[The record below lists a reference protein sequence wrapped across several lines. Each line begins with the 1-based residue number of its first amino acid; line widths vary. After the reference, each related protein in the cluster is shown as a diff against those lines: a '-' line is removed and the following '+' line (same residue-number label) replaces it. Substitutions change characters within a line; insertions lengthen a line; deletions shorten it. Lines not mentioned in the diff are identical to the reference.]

1 MKTVYLLLISVAL
14 SACGTM
20 ESIVKSSFPYTT
32 TLMIAKTS
40 QPGKEYS
47 AVNEAQSLDQSF
59 RKNGNNADKIDAVH
73 IISAQLRAAGSNAD
87 YNIGQLSSVQV
98 YMSKADG
105 KDEVMVASQKNIS
118 PTAGNS
124 MTLDIDNSHFLDE
137 LVRQPS
143 VNVRMKYKLRD
154 KVSKDINLKVIL
166 NVTGYPKGNFLAWQ

>member
-1 MKTVYLLLISVAL
+1 MRTVCLLLISVVF

-32 TLMIAKTS
+32 TLMIAQTS

-47 AVNEAQSLDQSF
+47 SANEAQSLDQSF
-59 RKNGNNADKIDAVH
+59 SKTGNNADKIDAVH
-73 IISAQLRAAGSNAD
+73 IISAQLRAAGPDAD

-105 KDEVMVASQKNIS
+105 KDEVMVASEKNIS
-118 PTAGNS
+118 PTTGNS
-124 MTLDIDNSHFLDE
+124 MNLAIDNSHFLDE

-143 VNVRMKYKLRD
+143 VNVRMKYKLRN
-154 KVSKDINLKVIL
+154 KASKDINLNVIL
-166 NVTGYPKGNFLAWQ
+166 NVTGYPKGNYLAVQ